1 MKPEET
7 HKITIT
13 KGSQKTSINTEKITS
28 IEEDTAYWRKANQ
41 IHQWFVKNVQ
51 NGEDD
56 CKEYNVCREK
66 LEELQKLVTL
76 VLFKRKLAP
85 KLLPVQEGF
94 FFGDTEY
101 NSEYF
106 EDLQYTK
113 TVLEE
118 ILKEPDSM
126 NVDYYYSSS
135 W

>member
-13 KGSQKTSINTEKITS
+13 KGSQKTSINTEK
-28 IEEDTAYWRKANQ
+28 DTAYWRKANQ

-85 KLLPVQEGF
+85 KLLPTQEGF

-126 NVDYYYSSS
+126 NVNYYYSSS